1 MLEEQVIL
9 PTTSIA
15 CWGEGLRIPNR
26 RLVESQKKLE
36 EEPIELDPYPKGIKP

>member
-15 CWGEGLRIPNR
+15 YCGEELRIPSR
-26 RLVESQKKLE
+26 KLAESQKKLE
-36 EEPIELDPYPKGIKP
+36 EEP